1 MRSIRKSCARKL
13 FPLAISAAALLLP
26 VFQASAIIDAALQMQ
41 LGNPTGATIDTN
53 NHSHYLIQRTVE
65 AIDYSDNLGEPN
77 WASWDLTSSDYVV
90 GGWRSSSFYTD
101 TSLPAGFYRVRS
113 DDYSGSGYSRG
124 HMCPSAD
131 RTDST
136 NDNKLV
142 FLMSNMIPQNQN
154 QNGGVWGGFED
165 DCRSL
170 LSTQELLITC
180 GPRGFG
186 STTIAG
192 GRVYVPSNTWKIAV
206 CVPLGGGTALDR
218 ITNATAASIRVIA
231 IDIPN
236 SAQSDSW
243 PTFVT
248 SAKQLQDLTGF
259 SFFNAL
265 PNNLAWVL
273 RSKVDGQ
280 AAAAP
285 SFGSFSPSS
294 GSQSNSVTISGAV
307 LDTITNIDFNGTVA
321 AYTITATNQIIALV
335 PVGAS
340 SGQITV
346 WGLGG
351 NATSVSSF
359 TVAPPVL
366 PDFTVT
372 PDSAFTSSGDQGGPF
387 SPSSQIYTLNNTNA
401 TTLNW
406 AVAKNA
412 SWLDLS
418 ASSGTLDAGTSTDIT
433 VTVNSAANSFLGGIY
448 SDTVTFSNA
457 TTLGWVPRSVN
468 LTVLTPGQLA
478 VSPVN
483 TFSVME
489 LVGGPFS
496 PASQDYTLS
505 NTGSISLNWTAS
517 ATATWLN
524 LSAVSG
530 TLAGGSSTVVTAS
543 IDSSAITLPQGSYSD
558 EIGFTNT
565 TNGAGSTTRSVSL
578 TVNSTFPVIVTNG
591 WTLSAENCAPSNGVV
606 DPGETVTVSLSVKN
620 TGTADTTNLVATL
633 SESEGVNSPSGPQT
647 YGVVSTDGT
656 PVSEQFSFTA
666 GGTCGGVITATL
678 QLQDGAADLGT
689 VSFTIPLGL
698 TATVFTQ
705 NFDSVAAP
713 SLPAGWA
720 TSASGAQSSWVTAT
734 TSADTAP
741 NAAFSP
747 DPSGVGVNELDTPS
761 IAINSGVA
769 QLTFRQNYSLVLSTT
784 NNLIGYDG
792 GVLEIAIG
800 GGSYQDIVTAGG
812 SFISGGYNMTL
823 SGDYSNPLAGRQ
835 AWSGNSGSFI
845 TTTVNLPATAAGQ
858 NVQLRWRCATGN
870 TPPPVTSSGT
880 LAYWNFD
887 AQTATPN
894 VTASNISVSAVTV
907 NNLGSGGALTYY
919 GSGGNYAIAGSGS
932 FTASAGPPTTS
943 YSCFAFALTVASGS
957 QMSLSSIS
965 FSNRASNTGPTKF
978 DVQISQVSNFA
989 STNYDSGEQNW
1000 HGGSTWGMDSFALT
1014 NANLTGTV
1022 YFRIYAYQASGGT
1035 WRIDN
1040 LNIQGSV
1047 TSGGSTVGSGWY
1059 VDSVSIQD
1067 AFCCNPNLPV
1077 ADFTGSPTAGPAPLM
1092 VTFNDNSTGGTISNW
1107 FWDFGDFSTTN
1118 VTTNSIVHTYA
1129 AGTYGVMLVVTGPGG
1144 VSTNTKA
1151 SYITAWTPF
1160 QAWQVLYFGD
1170 INNPLAA
1177 SGVDPDG
1184 DGMNNLQEFLTGTD
1198 PTNSASALR
1207 ITSIAKQG
1215 TNVVVTWMTGVGK
1228 TNALQV
1234 TSGGSGGSYAT
1245 NGFAD
1250 LFTVTNTVGTV
1261 TNGTD
1266 VGGATSSATR
1276 YYRVRLVP

>member
-1 MRSIRKSCARKL
+1 M
-13 FPLAISAAALLLP
+13 
-26 VFQASAIIDAALQMQ
+26 
-41 LGNPTGATIDTN
+41 
-53 NHSHYLIQRTVE
+53 
-65 AIDYSDNLGEPN
+65 
-77 WASWDLTSSDYVV
+77 
-90 GGWRSSSFYTD
+90 SF
-101 TSLPAGFYRVRS
+101 R
-113 DDYSGSGYSRG
+113 
-124 HMCPSAD
+124 
-131 RTDST
+131 
-136 NDNKLV
+136 
-142 FLMSNMIPQNQN
+142 
-154 QNGGVWGGFED
+154 
-165 DCRSL
+165 
-170 LSTQELLITC
+170 
-180 GPRGFG
+180 
-186 STTIAG
+186 
-192 GRVYVPSNTWKIAV
+192 
-206 CVPLGGGTALDR
+206 
-218 ITNATAASIRVIA
+218 
-231 IDIPN
+231 
-236 SAQSDSW
+236 
-243 PTFVT
+243 
-248 SAKQLQDLTGF
+248 AKQLQDLTGF

-321 AYTITATNQIIALV
+321 AYTITATNQIIAIV

-845 TTTVNLPATAAGQ
+845 TTTVNLPAVAAGQ
-858 NVQLRWRCATGN
+858 NIQLRWRCGTGS
-870 TPPPVTSSGT
+870 TPSPVTSSGT

-887 AQTATPN
+887 GSTPVVTSVMTN
-894 VTASNISVSAVTV
+894 ITASSVGTSNT
-907 NNLGSGGALTYY
+907 GSIQYFT
-919 GSGGNYAIAGSGS
+919 GNPGQAIATTVFQTSG
-932 FTASAGPPTTS
+932 GPPTAST
-943 YSCFAFALTVASGS
+943 SCFTFSLVVTNGS
-957 QMSLSSIS
+957 QASLSSLS
-965 FSNRASNTGPTKF
+965 FDDQRSPTGPTNF
-978 DVQISQVSNFA
+978 TVQISQTADFSSGIYTSAQQTSHTSIATGANNFPL
-989 STNYDSGEQNW
+989 TLSG
-1000 HGGSTWGMDSFALT
+1000 
-1014 NANLTGTV
+1014 LTGTI
-1022 YFRIYAYQASGGT
+1022 YFRLYGYKAGGSAGT

-1040 LNIQGSV
+1040 LKIQGSV
-1047 TSGGSTVGSGWY
+1047 TSAGGTVGSGWS

-1067 AFCCNPNLPV
+1067 ALCCTNSANPPV
-1077 ADFTGSPTAGPAPLM
+1077 ADFTGSPTAGPAPLG
-1092 VTFNDNSTGGTISNW
+1092 VTFNDASTGGTISNW
-1107 FWDFGDFSTTN
+1107 FWDFGDSSNTN
-1118 VTTNSIVHTYA
+1118 VTINSVAHTYA
-1129 AGTYGVMLVVTGPGG
+1129 AGTYNVMLVATGPDG
-1144 VSTNTKA
+1144 VSTNTKVG
-1151 SYITAWTPF
+1151 YITAWTPF
-1160 QAWQVLYFGD
+1160 QAWQVRYFGSID
-1170 INNPLAA
+1170 NSAA
-1177 SGVDPDG
+1177 AGNVDADG
-1184 DGMNNLQEFLTGTD
+1184 DGMNNLQEFLAGTD
-1198 PTNSASALR
+1198 PTNSASVLR
-1207 ITSIAKQG
+1207 ITSVKIQG
-1215 TNVVVTWMTGVGK
+1215 TNVLVTWTMGAGK

-1234 TSGGSGGSYAT
+1234 TSGGPGGSYAT

-1250 LFTVTNTVGTV
+1250 LVIISNTVGTV
-1261 TNGTD
+1261 TNGVD
-1266 VGGATSSATR
+1266 QGGATSSATR

>member
-1 MRSIRKSCARKL
+1 MRIGKYCSVWIATAVFCL
-13 FPLAISAAALLLP
+13 GAISATADSNVVVRVMGANITSGSSQGYETPGLDIFKGLKP
-26 VFQASAIIDAALQMQ
+26 DVVALQEFDYTSTTTNGTDTPAAFREMIDNTFGTDFVYFREPYTANGDIPNGIISRYPILASGSWVDTQ
-41 LGNPTGATIDTN
+41 VANRGFAWAQIDLPGTNDLYIVSVHLLTTSAGARATEASN
-53 NHSHYLIQRTVE
+53 LKALIQANFPAGAWIIVAGDMNTDTRSE
-65 AIDYSDNLGEPN
+65 AAISTFTTFLSDSPIPVDNLGNSYTSMNRNHPHDYVLPSFAMTN
-77 WASWDLTSSDYVV
+77 TLTSVV
-90 GGWRSSSFYTD
+90 
-101 TSLPAGFYRVRS
+101 L
-113 DDYSGSGYSRG
+113 
-124 HMCPSAD
+124 
-131 RTDST
+131 
-136 NDNKLV
+136 
-142 FLMSNMIPQNQN
+142 
-154 QNGGVWGGFED
+154 
-165 DCRSL
+165 
-170 LSTQELLITC
+170 
-180 GPRGFG
+180 
-186 STTIAG
+186 
-192 GRVYVPSNTWKIAV
+192 PSNTFPNGLV
-206 CVPLGGGTALDR
+206 FDSRVYTPLTDVPP
-218 ITNATAASIRVIA
+218 V
-231 IDIPN
+231 
-236 SAQSDSW
+236 
-243 PTFVT
+243 
-248 SAKQLQDLTGF
+248 
-259 SFFNAL
+259 
-265 PNNLAWVL
+265 
-273 RSKVDGQ
+273 
-280 AAAAP
+280 
-285 SFGSFSPSS
+285 
-294 GSQSNSVTISGAV
+294 QSNDCGAV
-307 LDTITNIDFNGTVA
+307 NMQHMAVVKDF
-321 AYTITATNQIIALV
+321 LV
-335 PVGAS
+335 PVQLASGALLS
-340 SGQITV
+340 VSPAG
-346 WGLGG
+346 GL
-351 NATSVSSF
+351 TSVGH
-359 TVAPPVL
+359 V
-366 PDFTVT
+366 
-372 PDSAFTSSGDQGGPF
+372 GGPF
-387 SPSSQIYTLNNTNA
+387 NPTNQTYTISNSGNSNLDWSA
-401 TTLNW
+401 S
-406 AVAKNA
+406 VAA
-412 SWLDLS
+412 GWLTLS
-418 ASSGTLDAGTSTDIT
+418 ATSGTLAPDSNTT
-433 VTVNSAANSFLGGIY
+433 VTVFLNANSLSVGSY
-448 SDTVTFSNA
+448 SDTV
-457 TTLGWVPRSVN
+457 
-468 LTVLTPGQLA
+468 
-478 VSPVN
+478 
-483 TFSVME
+483 
-489 LVGGPFS
+489 
-496 PASQDYTLS
+496 
-505 NTGSISLNWTAS
+505 I
-517 ATATWLN
+517 
-524 LSAVSG
+524 
-530 TLAGGSSTVVTAS
+530 
-543 IDSSAITLPQGSYSD
+543 
-558 EIGFTNT
+558 FTNN
-565 TNGAGSTTRSVSL
+565 TNGAGSTARPVSL
-578 TVNSTFPVIVTNG
+578 TVDSTFPVIVTNG
-591 WTLSAENCAPSNGVV
+591 WTLSVENCTPGNGVV

-620 TGTADTTNLVATL
+620 TGSANTSNLVATL
-633 SESEGVNSPSGPQT
+633 LATSDVTLPSDPQT

-656 PVSEQFSFTA
+656 PVSQLFSFTA
-666 GGTCGGVITATL
+666 GGTCGGVITANV
-678 QLQDGAADLGT
+678 QLQDGVANLGT
-689 VSFTIPLGL
+689 ISFAIPLGV
-698 TATVFTQ
+698 TATVFTE
-705 NFDSVAAP
+705 NFDSVTAP

-720 TSASGAQSSWVTAT
+720 TSATGAQSSWVTSTA
-734 TSADTAP
+734 SADTAP

-747 DPSGVGVNELDTPS
+747 DPGSVGVNELDTPS
-761 IAINSGVA
+761 IAINSGAA
-769 QLTFRQNYSLVLSTT
+769 QLTFRQNYSLAASTT
-784 NNLIGYDG
+784 NSSIGYDG

-812 SFISGGYNMTL
+812 AFISGGYNTTL
-823 SGDYSNPLAGRQ
+823 SGDYSNPLGGQQ
-835 AWSGNSGSFI
+835 AWSGTSGGFI